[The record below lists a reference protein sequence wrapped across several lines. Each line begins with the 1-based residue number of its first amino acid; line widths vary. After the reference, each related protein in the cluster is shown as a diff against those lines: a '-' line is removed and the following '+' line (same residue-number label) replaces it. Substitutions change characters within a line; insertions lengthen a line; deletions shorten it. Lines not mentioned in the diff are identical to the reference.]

1 MTDCLKYGKILNT
14 MPYLYGIKD
23 VSHGKIIFES
33 SNLEEVKR
41 KVKKLIK
48 ENRLYHN
55 YKITP
60 GIIVKHFY

>member
-41 KVKKLIK
+41 KVK
-48 ENRLYHN
+48 N
-55 YKITP
+55 
-60 GIIVKHFY
+60 